1 MSPILEPQE
10 TEPAA
15 EKASEHVGEH
25 VGEQGAERTTESVTP
40 ADLEALADQLGR
52 VPRGVV
58 AIAARCVCGRP
69 TVVRTAPRL
78 DDGTPFPTSYY
89 LTHPAA
95 VKGCSTLE
103 AEHLMETF
111 NAALADD
118 AELATAYAAAHDDYL
133 ARRAELGQVPE
144 IEGVSAGGMP
154 TRVKCLHAL
163 LGHSLAAGAGVNPIG
178 DRTLEALRER
188 GLWDPERCSC

>member
-1 MSPILEPQE
+1 MTDTQ
-10 TEPAA
+10 
-15 EKASEHVGEH
+15 
-25 VGEQGAERTTESVTP
+25 VTQ
-40 ADLEALADQLGR
+40 ADLDALTDQLGR

-69 TVVRTAPRL
+69 AVVRTAPRL

-103 AEHLMETF
+103 AEHLMDEL
-111 NAALADD
+111 NAALAQD
-118 AELATAYAAAHDDYL
+118 AGLAAAYARAHEDYL
-133 ARRAELGQVPE
+133 ARRAELGRVEE

-154 TRVKCLHAL
+154 TRVKCLHAV
-163 LGHSLAAGAGVNPIG
+163 LGHTLAAGPGINPMG
-178 DRTLEALRER
+178 DRALAALRAR
-188 GLWDPERCSC
+188 GLWDETRCFC

>member
-1 MSPILEPQE
+1 MSPTSE
-10 TEPAA
+10 TQRTESTDAPAP
-15 EKASEHVGEH
+15 EQISGRASEHAT
-25 VGEQGAERTTESVTP
+25 EQVTESVTS
-40 ADLEALADQLGR
+40 ADLDALADQLGR

-58 AIAARCVCGRP
+58 SIAARCVCGRP

-111 NAALADD
+111 NADLAVD
-118 AELATAYAAAHDDYL
+118 AELAAAYAAAHADYL
-133 ARRAELGQVPE
+133 ARRAELGQVAE

>member
-1 MSPILEPQE
+1 VSPTPQTQEPV
-10 TEPAA
+10 
-15 EKASEHVGEH
+15 S
-25 VGEQGAERTTESVTP
+25 S
-40 ADLEALADQLGR
+40 ADLEALAEQLGR

-78 DDGTPFPTSYY
+78 DDGTPFPTSY
-89 LTHPAA
+89 AD
-95 VKGCSTLE
+95 
-103 AEHLMETF
+103 
-111 NAALADD
+111 LADD
-118 AELATAYAAAHDDYL
+118 AELAAAYVAAHDDYL

>member
-15 EKASEHVGEH
+15 EQASEHVGEH

-69 TVVRTAPRL
+69 IVVRTAPRL

-111 NAALADD
+111 NAELADD
-118 AELATAYAAAHDDYL
+118 AELAAAYAAAHDDYL

>member
-40 ADLEALADQLGR
+40 ADLEALAGQLGR

-118 AELATAYAAAHDDYL
+118 AELAAAYAAAHDDYL